1 MKLLFFLSSTF
12 LRKEIAYL
20 FIFLSIVFGILYLI
34 KFIYN
39 SFRTI
44 KHSNNVDYLLK
55 NGKKIEID
63 LTTSVISI
71 TEDKR
76 ITEFNESATFDN
88 LLKMVLLILKKK
100 GKKRITFL
108 LLN

>member
-55 NGKKIEID
+55 NGKKIEIEPMKSQLALGIFVPLVEL
-63 LTTSVISI
+63 LT
-71 TEDKR
+71 
-76 ITEFNESATFDN
+76 
-88 LLKMVLLILKKK
+88 
-100 GKKRITFL
+100 
-108 LLN
+108 